1 MKTRNN
7 IILLAGIILTLS
19 VVTAC
24 TALVQPAPV
33 PTRTPQVQPASGAQ
47 YLFVTNKLTLPTTQ
61 TQAEALAL
69 NVDEDSQGHTDNKF
83 GQLLSL
89 LTTAVPKLELQP
101 SLDQAVNNGQIVSLH
116 VVRADDPMNDP
127 SVSWSITLGLQSQSP
142 PQFDGSDNFTLDS
155 GVPAYSPIVGS
166 LANGQFAG
174 GPGTAK
180 IQISLLGQSVDVD
193 LIGVRIEADLSV
205 DGCQNG
211 KLGGGITGEVLRGK
225 LLPAMSD
232 GLNQIIKADQELS
245 NTLLQVFDSDNNGM
259 ITGQELENNPLLMI
273 AISPDLDLLDSS
285 GAFNPGHDGA
295 KESYSIGLGFS
306 CVPASFALP
315 VASNP

>member
-7 IILLAGIILTLS
+7 VTVLAGIILTLS
-19 VVTAC
+19 LVTAC
-24 TALVQPAPV
+24 TALDQRAPA
-33 PTRTPQVQPASGAQ
+33 PTRTPQVQPVTGAQ

-89 LTTAVPKLELQP
+89 LTSAVPKLELQP

-142 PQFDGSDNFTLDS
+142 PQFDGSDEFTLDS
-155 GVPAYSPIVGS
+155 AVPPYTPIVGS
-166 LANGQFAG
+166 VTNGQFAG
-174 GPGTAK
+174 GPGAAK

-193 LIGVRIEADLSV
+193 LIGVIIEADLSAN
-205 DGCQNG
+205 GCLNG
-211 KLGGGITGEVLRGK
+211 KLGGGITGEELRGK
-225 LLPAMSD
+225 LLPTMAD
-232 GLNQIIKADQELS
+232 GLNQIIKADQDLS
-245 NTLLQVFDSDNNGM
+245 NTLLQVFDSDNNGTL
-259 ITGQELENNPLLMI
+259 TGQELENNPLLMI

-285 GAFNPGHDGA
+285 GAFNPGYDGA
-295 KESYSIGLGFS
+295 KESYSVGLGFT
-306 CVPASFALP
+306 CVPASFAVP
-315 VASNP
+315 VASIP